1 MQQFDAMSFFLEQ
14 QRIFEKFRP
23 SPPEVRSADLSFGID
38 RILNMTCS
46 TKMEQRSREDVKT
59 ITKKNR
65 SRRRTSFTEFQ
76 LQNLEKAFAHSKYLI
91 GQERVEL
98 AQKLGL
104 DAKQVKIWFQNRRIK
119 HRRQKSSDC
128 SSSNSDSDQ

>member
-1 MQQFDAMSFFLEQ
+1 MQNFDTMTFFLEQ
-14 QRIFEKFRP
+14 QRIFEKFRQN
-23 SPPEVRSADLSFGID
+23 SEVKSAELSFGID

-46 TKMEQRSREDVKT
+46 TQLKKRSREDVKT
-59 ITKKNR
+59 STKKTR

-76 LQNLEKAFAHSKYLI
+76 LQHLEEAFAHSKYLI

-98 AQKLGL
+98 AKKLGL

-119 HRRQKSSDC
+119 HRRQKNSDC